1 MEGVDSLFHFPTIT
15 EDKNTELITNLG
27 VKRAGQSMVISAKL
41 FKDLDIGCL
50 FTKYIFTIIN
60 KCKTYT

>member
-15 EDKNTELITNLG
+15 ENKNTELITNLG

-41 FKDLDIGCL
+41 FKDLGCL